1 MSYSTCPSIGA
12 AIEPDVDL
20 KSQIHAHPRG
30 GGEAE
35 KVMQTETVQEHTKT
49 CFNKL
54 FYMSQFLR

>member
-35 KVMQTETVQEHTKT
+35 KVMQTETVQEHTVLYEPVFAIVTK
-49 CFNKL
+49 
-54 FYMSQFLR
+54 